1 MKKNI
6 FKISLIYAI
15 FLHIL
20 VFVCIYFGWFG
31 PMAGSGAEFCEA
43 ARDGMIK
50 QPSNTFSNLGFGL
63 FGLIAAFQIDKGLFK
78 GKNAITSNSSI
89 ALFFIFLMIS
99 LGPGSIA
106 MHATESAMGGYFD
119 MLSMYLVASF
129 TISYAIG
136 RLFSL
141 KPIHYLITF
150 IVSII
155 ICHYVAGIDY
165 DFPLVGFGGNFIFM
179 MLLTLSVILENI
191 NNFVNKTKKEI
202 KYGIASVLT
211 ILVAFAI
218 WNVGF
223 DHHPWCRPFS
233 FLQAHAIW
241 HILDAL
247 AIYLLFRFYVSEHDE
262 RFDLRA

>member
-1 MKKNI
+1 M
-6 FKISLIYAI
+6 
-15 FLHIL
+15 HIL
-20 VFVCIYFGWFG
+20 VFVGIYFGWFG

-43 ARDGMIK
+43 ARDGVIK

-63 FGLIAAFQIDKGLFK
+63 LGLLAAYQYDRGLFT
-78 GKNAITSNSSI
+78 GKNALTNYKSI
-89 ALFFIFLMIS
+89 ALFFIFLIIS

-129 TISYAIG
+129 TTAYAIG

-141 KPIHYLITF
+141 KPILYFVTF
-150 IVSII
+150 IISLFV
-155 ICHYVAGIDY
+155 CHFVAGIDY

-179 MLLTLSVILENI
+179 TLLTLSVVLENI
-191 NNFVNKTKKEI
+191 NNLVNKTQKNVKL
-202 KYGIASVLT
+202 GFASVAT
-211 ILVAFAI
+211 ILIAFGVWHI
-218 WNVGF
+218 GF

-233 FLQAHAIW
+233 LIQAHAIW

-247 AIYLLFRFYVSEHDE
+247 AIYLLFRFYVSENVE
-262 RFDLRA
+262 SVL